1 MGKRSAAHKDASVTH
16 LEMVREYQG
25 EKKRKL
31 EPSAPVAKS
40 RDDKSNTRN
49 TSNKPARVERTNSQ
63 TQTFDLDGDETSDE
77 EDWEEVD
84 IDAARATA
92 AGGEATNGVTADGV
106 STDGISATGISVSF
120 EPGAAIAEAPAKGK
134 WDTRGT
140 NVSKK
145 TKTKRTGPKLSREER
160 QRRITVHQIHILA
173 LLKHASIRNAWAN
186 DLLLQMQLRETVP
199 ATKLTGLTPDKTQTK
214 MVRTAKFYEALKY
227 LLQQWAKIWYT
238 DSRGLHRRDFN
249 ELDDINPDSYDPPV
263 TKAVFNKKV
272 IRHRGSR
279 DLKVQGFVALLRA
292 VGVQA
297 RLVVSLQPLDFAS
310 NTKVGDPGSEKK
322 KQPQDKATPSVLR
335 KPKFSSTSGQSKSA
349 QRSQSRMHYSESPTP
364 VYWVEVFEPTGRK
377 WVSQDPACEVNME
390 VVGKAGKSRI
400 EPSLQDKLNT
410 LTYALAFDKEGTLTD
425 VTRRY
430 SSAYNSRTRPA
441 RLTRY
446 LAGSIWWNNLLGLFR
461 PPITHSSWAEEKFL
475 RERVLAEGF
484 PKNIQLFK
492 NHPRYVLERHLRQD
506 EVLRAKNP
514 CGIMS
519 MKTNSKPENVYPRS
533 DVQQV
538 KSANKWYQIGR
549 IIKPGQMAKKRKKMA
564 KSRFRLDEEED
575 APMYSFE
582 QTEAYV
588 PRPVVDGQV
597 PRNGYGNV
605 DLFTPFMMPPGGA
618 HVRGKGAYMA
628 AKSLG
633 IDYANC
639 VVGFDF
645 TKGRQIK
652 PRVDGVVVAEKYAKD
667 VADVWSDMQE
677 QTLAKEE
684 RNREV
689 RALLRWRRY
698 LTALK
703 IRHRLDIEH
712 GEVEEEEGEDEDEDE
727 EAKQE
732 VKTEEEIKQENDLE
746 DAHEDAR
753 EIINVDDFVSDE
765 PWYVPPSVLQPKL
778 DRYLNKSAFRLDKP
792 LEIVVDEPEEDKDD
806 VAKTPTPNHTPTP
819 TTTSPPPIES
829 STPNL
834 PLRES
839 SVVSVSSTD
848 SASSEEGNP
857 LSELSNVIKTPVKID
872 YASLAVADD
881 SDSPDE
887 MSESELYSE

>member
-1 MGKRSAAHKDASVTH
+1 MGKRTVSQKDVTVTH
-16 LEMVREYQG
+16 FDMVREYQVT
-25 EKKRKL
+25 EKKRKI
-31 EPSAPVAKS
+31 EPSAPVAKLPS
-40 RDDKSNTRN
+40 RAKQEKGN
-49 TSNKPARVERTNSQ
+49 TSSRPASVERASSQ
-63 TQTFDLDGDETSDE
+63 TTTFDLDADESSDE

-84 IDAARATA
+84 IDPSASS
-92 AGGEATNGVTADGV
+92 TNAE
-106 STDGISATGISVSF
+106 TGISVSF
-120 EPGAAIAEAPAKGK
+120 EPGASIAEESVIRGG
-134 WDTRGT
+134 WDTKGT
-140 NVSKK
+140 NVTSKK
-145 TKTKRTGPKLSREER
+145 GKGKRTGPKLSREER
-160 QRRITVHQIHILA
+160 QRRIQVHQIHIMA

-214 MVRTAKFYEALKY
+214 MVRTAKFYESLKY

-238 DSRGLHRRDFN
+238 DSRGLHKRDFN

-263 TKAVFNKKV
+263 TKAIFNKKV

-310 NTKVGDPGSEKK
+310 NTKVSDLAAE
-322 KQPQDKATPSVLR
+322 KQPAEKASPSVLR

-364 VYWVEVFEPTGRK
+364 VYWVEVFEPTGQK
-377 WVSQDPACEVNME
+377 WVSLDPACEVNME

-410 LTYALAFDKEGTLTD
+410 LTYALAFNKEGTVTD

-446 LAGSIWWNNLLGLFR
+446 LAGSIWWNKLMGLYR
-461 PPITHSSWAEEKFL
+461 PPITHASWAEEKFL

-506 EVLRAKNP
+506 EVLKEKNP

-549 IIKPGQMAKKRKKMA
+549 IIKPGQICKKRKKMA

-575 APMYSFE
+575 SPMYSFD
-582 QTEAYV
+582 QTEAYI
-588 PRPVVDGQV
+588 PQPVVDGQV

-652 PRVDGVVVAEKYAKD
+652 PRIDGVIVAEKYAKD

-703 IRHRLDIEH
+703 IRHRLDVEH
-712 GEVEEEEGEDEDEDE
+712 GEVELESGEEEEEDE
-727 EAKQE
+727 EVRVEEVNEE
-732 VKTEEEIKQENDLE
+732 VKEKEENGV
-746 DAHEDAR
+746 
-753 EIINVDDFVSDE
+753 IIIDDNESDE

-778 DRYLNKSAFRLDKP
+778 NQYLNKSAFRLDKP
-792 LEIVVDEPEEDKDD
+792 LNIVVDEPEEEKEEEIPRE
-806 VAKTPTPNHTPTP
+806 ASTLASTP
-819 TTTSPPPIES
+819 S
-829 STPNL
+829 STPCL
-834 PLRES
+834 TPPPRDSTTPRENGADKTRPSQLQRAS
-839 SVVSVSSTD
+839 SVVSVGSTD
-848 SASSEEGNP
+848 TISSEEGNP
-857 LSELSNVIKTPVKID
+857 LSELSSVIKSPVKID
-872 YASLAVADD
+872 YSSLAVADD